1 MFSVRFY
8 APAFSRFFFMIE
20 WKQYYKKKI
29 MEKQNSNSM
38 RIMVSSLTYPLPNGV
53 TASLNTAVDGLLDQ
67 GHKVMIVAPDYKIKK
82 TRPEHRTVPSSLIFH
97 TLAVNILGKEERV
110 FRANSEKKIAKLAK
124 EFNPD
129 VYWLH
134 TVTWAPNAFENHMLK
149 SRKKKVLFYHTLVEE
164 YGRLYAGKMGAYWMR
179 RRTKSLCNKVDAI
192 MTPSEMMKRKLVRYG
207 VKTPI
212 TVIPTGIDAPKKSF
226 TKKELKKK
234 FKIPE
239 KMKTLLYLG
248 RMSKEKNLDVLLK
261 MIQEL
266 KEKKFPAVLLF
277 VGPGDI
283 DEVEAD
289 AKKMGVSDRVIC
301 TGPLER
307 EEAQKVYGACD
318 LFVFSSQTETQG
330 LVVGEAMLAETPV
343 VALVS
348 PIQKEV
354 YPKGKAV
361 VLEKK
366 KDFANAVIEI
376 LGDKKK
382 REKMIRDAKK
392 FTLDKFSKKAM
403 IEKQIKV
410 FQKVI
415 KK

>member
-1 MFSVRFY
+1 
-8 APAFSRFFFMIE
+8 
-20 WKQYYKKKI
+20 
-29 MEKQNSNSM
+29 
-38 RIMVSSLTYPLPNGV
+38 MVSSLTYPLPNGV
-53 TASLNTAVDGLLDQ
+53 TVSLNTAVDGLLER

-82 TRPEHRTVPSSLIFH
+82 TRPEHRTVSSSLIFH
-97 TLAVNILGKEERV
+97 KLTVNILGKEERV
-110 FRANSEKKIAKLAK
+110 FRANSGKKIENLVK
-124 EFNPD
+124 EFSPD

-134 TVTWAPNAFENHMLK
+134 TVTWAANAFELHMLK
-149 SRKKKVLFYHTLVEE
+149 SKKKKVLFYHTPVEE
-164 YGRLYAGKMGAYWMR
+164 FGRLYAGEMGAYWMR
-179 RRTKSLCNKVDAI
+179 RRTKSLCNKMDAI
-192 MTPSEMMKRKLVRYG
+192 MTPSEMMKKKLIRYG

-239 KMKTLLYLG
+239 KMKILLYLG
-248 RMSKEKNLDVLLK
+248 RVSREKKLGVLLK

-283 DEVEAD
+283 EEVEAD

-330 LVVGEAMLAETPV
+330 LVIGEAMLAETPV
-343 VALVS
+343 VALAS
-348 PIQKEV
+348 LIQKEV
-354 YPKGKAV
+354 YPEGKAV
-361 VLEKK
+361 VLKK
-366 KDFANAVIEI
+366 EKDFADAVIEI
-376 LGDKKK
+376 LGNKKK
-382 REKMIRDAKK
+382 REKMIKDAKK
-392 FTLDKFSKKAM
+392 FTMEKFSKKRM
-403 IEKQIKV
+403 VEKQIKV
-410 FQKVI
+410 FQKVT

>member
-1 MFSVRFY
+1 MK
-8 APAFSRFFFMIE
+8 
-20 WKQYYKKKI
+20 KQKTD
-29 MEKQNSNSM
+29 SL

-53 TASLNTAVDGLLDQ
+53 TASLNTAVDGLLER
-67 GHKVMIVAPDYKIKK
+67 GHKAMIVAPDYKMKK

-97 TLAVNILGKEERV
+97 TLAVNLLGKEERV
-110 FRANSEKKIAKLAK
+110 FRINSGGKIAKLSE
-124 EFNPD
+124 EFDPD

-134 TVTWAPNAFENHMLK
+134 TVTWAANAFEIHMLK

-164 YGRLYAGKMGAYWMR
+164 YGRLYAGEMGAYWMR

-192 MTPSEMMKRKLVRYG
+192 MTPSDMMKRRLVRYG

-248 RMSKEKNLDVLLK
+248 RMSKEKNLGVLLK
-261 MIQEL
+261 MIREL
-266 KEKKFPAVLLF
+266 KEKNFPAVLLF

-283 DEVEAD
+283 EEVKAD
-289 AKKMGVSDRVIC
+289 AKKMGVGDRVIC

-307 EEAQKVYGACD
+307 EEAQSVYGACD

-354 YPKGKAV
+354 YPEGKAV
-361 VLEKK
+361 VLEEEKY
-366 KDFANAVIEI
+366 FADAVIEI
-376 LGDKKK
+376 LGNREK
-382 REKMIRDAKK
+382 RERMVREAKK
-392 FTLDKFSKKAM
+392 FTQEKFSKKAM

-410 FQKVI
+410 FQKVV
-415 KK
+415 KE